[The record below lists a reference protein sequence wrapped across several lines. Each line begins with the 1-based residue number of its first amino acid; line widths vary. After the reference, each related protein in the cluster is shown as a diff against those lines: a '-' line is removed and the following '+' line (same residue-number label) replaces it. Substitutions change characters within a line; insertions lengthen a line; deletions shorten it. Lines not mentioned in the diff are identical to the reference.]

1 MNARVLARLRWVA
14 IGVLALLLVLLLAS
28 STYRP
33 VFLGGPGLAQGALIA
48 AIALGVVL
56 TYRGSGVVNLA
67 NGTVAMFAA
76 YVYSELR
83 AKGDLFLPPLPN
95 PLSIVEGIVHWFQ
108 ADDTFELPDIPTRI
122 SFGPNMQFWPA
133 LVLTLVGCVFLGL
146 ALHFLVFR
154 LLRDAPVLGKV
165 VASVG
170 VFLLLQAIV
179 IRRFAGKPQSVGA
192 MPFVSKNRVNL
203 GVTTIT
209 QEQLFVVCFVVVCAA
224 VLWAV
229 FAFTRFGLAT
239 RAAAENERGA
249 VCLGLSPNF
258 LAGLNWILSTVVT
271 GLLGVFVASINSN
284 VDPVVIPALIVPALT
299 AALVGGFTSFGLTTL
314 AAFLLGMQ
322 FPVVQALGLREP
334 WFPHAGSFPFPGVET
349 VVPLLVIGIVL
360 FLRGNALPQRGAV
373 TMGRLPT
380 APAAGIASVRY
391 IGPMAGVVGLGATLF
406 WFGPD
411 YRGAFTNS
419 LIAMLVCLSVVVI
432 TGLVG
437 QLSLAPLSFAGIAA
451 FTVSKL
457 SHDHG
462 WPFPLPILVGMLIAA
477 AVGMIIAVPSLR
489 IRGVSLAI
497 VTIAFALACDRFVF
511 DNDNVNG
518 GVSRAVVDVPALIDQ
533 SRAVQYRILGFLNG
547 GDGRQPNPMTTVFC
561 LTAVVVMAY
570 VVTNVRRSN
579 TGRQMLAVRTN
590 ERAAAAAGVN
600 VAGTKALAFAL
611 SASIAGLA
619 GSVIAY
625 RSGSADQ
632 ERFGYSQSL
641 LFFAFAYLG
650 GIARVSGAIVGGFL
664 VSGGLVF
671 TFGEKFLGIPA
682 EFGLLLGGFG
692 LVIAAVMNPEGISA
706 SVQERIG
713 AIRTRFRNQVAS

>member
-1 MNARVLARLRWVA
+1 MLF
-14 IGVLALLLVLLLAS
+14 LLIS
-28 STYRP
+28 PTYRP

-67 NGTVAMFAA
+67 NGAIAMFAA
-76 YVYSELR
+76 YVYSTLR
-83 AKGDLFLPPLPN
+83 SQGDLFLPPLPN
-95 PLSIVEGIVHWFQ
+95 PLSIIEGVVHWFQ
-108 ADDTFELPDIPTRI
+108 DDRSFRLPDIPTRI

-133 LVLTLVGCVFLGL
+133 LLITLLICVLLGA

-154 LLRDAPVLGKV
+154 ALRDAPPLGKV

-179 IRRFAGKPQSVGA
+179 VRRFAAKPQSVGR
-192 MPFVSKNRVNL
+192 MPFVSKDRVNL
-203 GVTTIT
+203 GITTVT
-209 QEQLFVVCFVVVCAA
+209 QEQLFVVVFVIVCAV

-229 FAFTRFGLAT
+229 FARTRFGLAT

-249 VCLGLSPNF
+249 VCLGLSPDF
-258 LAGLNWILSTVVT
+258 LAGFNWVLSTVVT

-284 VDPVVIPALIVPALT
+284 VDPVVIPALIVPAVT
-299 AALVGGFTSFGLTTL
+299 AALVGGFTSFGVTTL

-322 FPVVQALGLREP
+322 SPVIQALGLRES
-334 WFPHAGSFPFPGVET
+334 WFPHAGSFPVPGVET
-349 VVPLLVIGIVL
+349 VVPLIVICVVL
-360 FLRGNALPQRGAV
+360 YTRGNALPQRGAV
-373 TMGRLPT
+373 SIGRLPST
-380 APAAGIASVRY
+380 PAAGPTSIRFV
-391 IGPMAGVVGLGATLF
+391 GPATAFVALVAALF
-406 WFGPD
+406 WLGPD
-411 YRGAFTNS
+411 YRGALTNS

-437 QLSLAPLSFAGIAA
+437 QLSLAPLAFAGIAA
-451 FTVSKL
+451 FGVSKL

-462 WPFPLPILVGMLIAA
+462 WPFPLPIVVGMVLAT
-477 AVGMIIAVPSLR
+477 AVGLIVAVPALR

-511 DNDNVNG
+511 DNENVNG
-518 GVSRAVVDVPALIDQ
+518 GVARAPVVVPRLIDQ
-533 SRAVQYRILGFLNG
+533 ARAVQYRVLGVFTA
-547 GDGRQPNPMTTVFC
+547 GDGQQPNPMTTVFC
-561 LTAVVVMAY
+561 LIAVVVVGYLVA
-570 VVTNVRRSN
+570 NIRRSN

-600 VAGTKALAFAL
+600 VAGTKALAFGL
-611 SASIAGLA
+611 SAAIAGLA
-619 GSVIAY
+619 GAVIAY

-632 ERFGYSQSL
+632 ERFTYSQSL

-650 GIARVSGAIVGGFL
+650 GIARVSGAVIGGLL

-671 TFGEKFLGIPA
+671 TFGERFLGIPA
-682 EFGLLLGGFG
+682 EFGILLGGFG
-692 LVIAAVMNPEGISA
+692 LVIAAVMNPEGIAA
-706 SVQERIG
+706 SVHERI
-713 AIRTRFRNQVAS
+713 RKVRP